1 MITENKIRHVASLI
15 SSKFKPKK
23 IILFGSCAKGKI
35 TKDSDIDLLVIKK
48 GESGS
53 NRELAVKMHSSL
65 WGQKVPVDII
75 VKSESQFEKDKKYF
89 WSVSY
94 AAAKEGRVIY
104 G

>member
-1 MITENKIRHVASLI
+1 MQKRIEKVVSLI
-15 SSKFKPKK
+15 AKKFAPEK

-35 TKDSDIDLLVIKK
+35 TQNSDIDILVIKK
-48 GESGS
+48 ESAGS
-53 NRELAVKMHSSL
+53 NRELAAKIHSSL

-75 VKSESQFEKDKKYF
+75 VKSKHQFERDKKHF

-94 AAAKEGRVIY
+94 AAANEGIILY